1 MVFAVLGS
9 LDGVC
14 RRLPCTGY
22 TTWALAISFLA
33 RLELR
38 TLIPEKGWKSIL
50 KDQEAGAWRPGG
62 HIAGRR
68 LGALP
73 PPSRG

>member
-14 RRLPCTGY
+14 RRIPRTGCT
-22 TTWALAISFLA
+22 TCALAISFLA

-38 TLIPEKGWKSIL
+38 TRIPEKGWKSIL
-50 KDQEAGAWRPGG
+50 KDQDAGAWRPGG
-62 HIAGRR
+62 YVADRR
-68 LGALP
+68 LGAFP